1 MADDDGERPDL
12 FARRNRMRILGLLVL
27 ATVNYWM
34 AICAAMVATSLLGI
48 FWLIGE
54 GGVPDDLQ
62 LLKWFLVF
70 IVVVILLSIV
80 VGSFV
85 SLFRLPFLRGKLE
98 RQVLAETGARLA
110 NPDDFPEVRNVLE
123 GLAISA
129 GIPPPRFAVIQ
140 DVAPNSF
147 GVGTRPKNTIIGI
160 TSGLVHHLNRDEL
173 EGILSYEV
181 SRIGSWDI
189 ALSSWAVAL
198 TSSAIAAAEADDL
211 KAIIGWIPA
220 RMAEWLQAWA
230 LRNQGEDR
238 DRVAIQFT
246 RHPEALITA
255 LEKLESDQGQIVRVS
270 RATAPLWIEVPDGV
284 YGGALSSRSKR
295 MGTSL
300 LLRNRIV
307 LLTKLAGL
315 PPRPVPPKTGRA
327 PILPPD
333 PHRPPAP
340 VPIVGQAPMVPNPAN
355 PYAHLPPPPT
365 PAGAAPTAT
374 PDYSHLP
381 PPPTSTPPPVAP
393 PSIPDE
399 DDDPSGGFRV
409 G

>member
-1 MADDDGERPDL
+1 MADERPDL
-12 FARRNRMRILGLLVL
+12 FARRNRLRIVGLLIL

-34 AICAAMVATSLLGI
+34 AVCAAMVATALLGI
-48 FWLIGE
+48 AWLLSE
-54 GGVPDDLQ
+54 GGFPDDLQ
-62 LLKWFLVF
+62 LIKWFFVF
-70 IVVVILLSIV
+70 VGIVILLSIV
-80 VGSFV
+80 VGSFL
-85 SLFRLPFLRGKLE
+85 SLFRLPFLRSRLE

-110 NPDDFPEVRNVLE
+110 NPDDFPEVRNLLE
-123 GLAISA
+123 GIAISA
-129 GIPPPRFAVIQ
+129 DIPPPRFAVIQ

-160 TSGLVHHLNRDEL
+160 TSGLVYHLSRDEL
-173 EGILSYEV
+173 EAVLSYEV

-198 TSSAIAAAEADDL
+198 TSSAIAMAEADDL
-211 KAIIGWIPA
+211 KAIVGWIPA

-230 LRNQGEDR
+230 LRDQGEDR

-255 LEKLESDQGQIVRVS
+255 LEKLEADQSQIVRVS

-307 LLTKLAGL
+307 LLTELAGL
-315 PPRPVPPKTGRA
+315 PPRAPLPKTGRG
-327 PILPPD
+327 PLLPPNPD
-333 PHRPPAP
+333 RPPPP
-340 VPIVGQAPMVPNPAN
+340 VPIAGAAPPLVVDPAN
-355 PYAHLPPPPT
+355 PFAHLPPPPT
-365 PAGAAPTAT
+365 AK

-381 PPPTSTPPPVAP
+381 PPPTTPPPPVP
-393 PSIPDE
+393 EGD
-399 DDDPSGGFRV
+399 
-409 G
+409 